1 MAYQKLQ
8 SSKALE
14 VVKSDA
20 YNIPTGHVLAS
31 GTTTGTGTNTLV
43 DTNASFDEKVIGCIV
58 YNLTDATVTSV
69 TGVTSASQ
77 LVLKEDVVS
86 QAEEYVIFDKG
97 RSDCVLFVGGEGNIK
112 VTTSSGSTVTF
123 NGIAAGTFIPVS
135 VLKVWATGTTATNV
149 IALW

>member
-31 GTTTGTGTNTLV
+31 GTTTGTGTGNLV
-43 DTNASFDEKVIGCIV
+43 DSNAEFNEKYIGCIV
-58 YNLTDATVTSV
+58 YNLTTGTVTSV
-69 TGVTSASQ
+69 TGVTNVNV
-77 LVLKEDVVS
+77 LTLKENIVS
-86 QAEEYVIFDKG
+86 QANDYVIFDKG
-97 RSDCVLFVGGEGNIK
+97 RADCVLFVGGEGNIK

-123 NGIAAGTFIPVS
+123 NGIAAGTFMPVS
-135 VLKVWATGTTATNV
+135 VLKVWATGTTATNI